1 MKITV
6 LLHLTLLLVRT
17 SSIEDSSVE
26 KLTDFSGGSSQHLNS
41 VQHGECSYTFLLPEP
56 EESRTGTWPEEH
68 DGKYEV
74 NSVQKESP
82 QGKQSQLNQRI
93 QHLELA
99 MENYTHWIQKIEVFV
114 KDFLT
119 KDTTHLRNS
128 ALHNGMTAM
137 LDLGTKL
144 FSQST
149 QHIRRLTDIETQVFN
164 QTSRLEI
171 KSLENSLSSNKLEN
185 KLLWQ
190 TSEINQLWDKTSTL
204 EQHMHNME
212 ARHHAELGWMKGEH
226 TELQRLLAS
235 QRSSIQT
242 LELNLE
248 EVITNNSALYRE
260 QLQMH
265 SIINDLF
272 KLCSKNK
279 AVSPNVF
286 KQMEDQIKY
295 RDCAELFRAGFNR
308 SGIYTI
314 YISTQDMHKV
324 YCNMESAGGGWTIIQ
339 SRTDGTLDFHRTWK
353 EYKMGF
359 GSLTGEHWLGNELV
373 YQLTNQRQYTLRLEL
388 TDWDGKLAFSQYD
401 KFYLGSEKQNYRLF
415 LKSFSGTA
423 GRQSS
428 LVINGADFSTKDMD
442 NDNCICK
449 CALMLTG
456 GWWFD
461 ACGPSNL
468 NGMYYTS
475 EQNSGKLDGIKWHY
489 FKGPNYSLRA
499 TTMMIRPLNF

>member
-1 MKITV
+1 MKNTV

-17 SSIEDSSVE
+17 LSVEDSPMD
-26 KLTDFSGGSSQHLNS
+26 KLIDVSAGSSQHLNS
-41 VQHGECSYTFLLPEP
+41 VQHGECSYTFILPEP
-56 EESRTGTWPEEH
+56 EERRTGSWPQEH
-68 DGKYEV
+68 DGNFEG

-82 QGKQSQLNQRI
+82 QGKQSSLNQRI

-99 MENYTHWIQKIEVFV
+99 MENYTCWLQKIEVFV
-114 KDFLT
+114 KDSLT
-119 KDTTHLRNS
+119 EDPTHLQNS
-128 ALHNGMTAM
+128 AVHSEMIAM

-144 FSQST
+144 LSQST
-149 QHIRRLTDIETQVFN
+149 QHIRRLTDMETQVFN
-164 QTSRLEI
+164 QTCRLEI
-171 KSLENSLSSNKLEN
+171 QSLENSLSSNKLEN
-185 KLLWQ
+185 KLVQQ
-190 TSEINQLWDKTSTL
+190 TNEINQLWDKTDTI
-204 EQHMHNME
+204 EQHIHNME
-212 ARHHAELGWMKGEH
+212 ARHRAELGWIKSER
-226 TELQRLLAS
+226 TKLQRLLAS
-235 QRSSIQT
+235 QLSSIQS

-248 EVITNNSALYRE
+248 QIITNNSAFYRE
-260 QLQMH
+260 QLQLN
-265 SIINDLF
+265 STVNDLL
-272 KLCSKNK
+272 KLCSNNK

-286 KQMEDQIKY
+286 KQMDEQRKY
-295 RDCAELFRAGFNR
+295 RDCAELFQAGFNK

-314 YISTQDMHKV
+314 YISMQDMHKV

-339 SRTDGTLDFHRTWK
+339 LRKDGTLDFQRTWK

-359 GSLTGEHWLGNELV
+359 GSLSGEHWLGNELV
-373 YQLTNQRQYTLRLEL
+373 YQLTSQRQYALRLEL

-415 LKSFSGTA
+415 LKNYSGTA

-449 CALMLTG
+449 CALTLTG

-475 EQNSGKLDGIKWHY
+475 GQNSGKLDGIKWHY

-499 TTMMIRPLNF
+499 TTMMIRPLDF

>member
-1 MKITV
+1 MKINV

-17 SSIEDSSVE
+17 LSIEDSPVD
-26 KLTDFSGGSSQHLNS
+26 KLTDVSDGSSQHLNS
-41 VQHGECSYTFLLPEP
+41 VQHGECSYTFILPEP
-56 EESRTGTWPEEH
+56 EESRTGSWPEEH
-68 DGKYEV
+68 DGNYGGH
-74 NSVQKESP
+74 NVQKESP
-82 QGKQSQLNQRI
+82 QGKPSHLNQRI
-93 QHLELA
+93 QHMELA
-99 MENYTHWIQKIEVFV
+99 MENYTRWLQKTEVFV
-114 KDFLT
+114 KDSLT
-119 KDTTHLRNS
+119 EDTTHLRNS
-128 ALHNGMTAM
+128 AVHSEMTAM

-144 FSQST
+144 LSQST
-149 QHIRRLTDIETQVFN
+149 QHIRRLTDMETQVFN

-171 KSLENSLSSNKLEN
+171 QSLENSLSSNKLEN
-185 KLLWQ
+185 KLLRQ
-190 TSEINQLWDKTSTL
+190 TSEINQLQEKTDSL
-204 EQHMHNME
+204 EQRMHNME
-212 ARHHAELGWMKGEH
+212 ARHRAELGWIKSER
-226 TELQRLLAS
+226 TELQRHLAS
-235 QRSSIQT
+235 QSSSIQS

-248 EVITNNSALYRE
+248 QVMTNNSALYRE
-260 QLQMH
+260 QLQLH
-265 SIINDLF
+265 STINDLL

-279 AVSPNVF
+279 VSLNVF
-286 KQMEDQIKY
+286 KQMDEQGKY

-314 YISTQDMHKV
+314 YISMQDMHKV

-339 SRTDGTLDFHRTWK
+339 LRKDGTLDFHRTWK

-373 YQLTNQRQYTLRLEL
+373 YKLTNQRQYTLRLEL
-388 TDWDGKLAFSQYD
+388 TDWDGKFAFSQYD

-415 LKSFSGTA
+415 LKSYSGTA

-475 EQNSGKLDGIKWHY
+475 GQSSGKLDGIKWHY

-499 TTMMIRPLNF
+499 TTMMIHPLDF

>member
-1 MKITV
+1 
-6 LLHLTLLLVRT
+6 
-17 SSIEDSSVE
+17 
-26 KLTDFSGGSSQHLNS
+26 
-41 VQHGECSYTFLLPEP
+41 
-56 EESRTGTWPEEH
+56 
-68 DGKYEV
+68 
-74 NSVQKESP
+74 
-82 QGKQSQLNQRI
+82 
-93 QHLELA
+93 
-99 MENYTHWIQKIEVFV
+99 MENCTRWLQKIEVFV
-114 KDFLT
+114 KDSLT
-119 KDTTHLRNS
+119 KDTTHLQNI
-128 ALHNGMTAM
+128 ALHNEMTTM

-144 FSQST
+144 LSQST
-149 QHIRRLTDIETQVFN
+149 QHIRRLTDTETQVFR

-171 KSLENSLSSNKLEN
+171 QSLENALSSNKLEN

-190 TSEINQLWDKTSTL
+190 TSEINQLWDKTGTL
-204 EQHMHNME
+204 EQRILNME
-212 ARHHAELGWMKGEH
+212 ARHHAELGWIKGEQ

-235 QRSSIQT
+235 QSSSIQS

-248 EVITNNSALYRE
+248 QVVTYNSALHRE

-265 SIINDLF
+265 STINDLL
-272 KLCSKNK
+272 KLFSKNE
-279 AVSPNVF
+279 VSSNAF
-286 KQMEDQIKY
+286 KQMDDVIKY

-314 YISTQDMHKV
+314 YIGMQDMHKV
-324 YCNMESAGGGWTIIQ
+324 YCNMDSAGGGWTIIQ
-339 SRTDGTLDFHRTWK
+339 SRKDGTLDFHRTWE

-388 TDWDGKLAFSQYD
+388 TDWDGKLAFSQ
-401 KFYLGSEKQNYRLF
+401 LF
-415 LKSFSGTA
+415 LKSYSGTA
-423 GRQSS
+423 GRYSS

-468 NGMYYTS
+468 NGVYYTS
-475 EQNSGKLDGIKWHY
+475 GQNSGKVDGIKWHY